1 MERVTDDQFAL
12 IDGHLRHVP
21 GGTDE
26 YLRLLNAATQN
37 RNAQAPSSETTMS
50 DGSQAQ
56 ESPSEPALSN
66 AERRELR
73 KRFDAV
79 ARKLDK
85 RQAEPDRIR
94 KEMAEADPTDYE
106 HLMELQNELAA
117 AEKEISDLEDEWLE
131 LSDTLGIE

>member
-1 MERVTDDQFAL
+1 M
-12 IDGHLRHVP
+12 
-21 GGTDE
+21 
-26 YLRLLNAATQN
+26 
-37 RNAQAPSSETTMS
+37 
-50 DGSQAQ
+50 
-56 ESPSEPALSN
+56 
-66 AERRELR
+66 
-73 KRFDAV
+73 